1 MREVI
6 VGEVGIWAQYTQ
18 HPMKFLLPTSCI
30 GCKKFQTNSICDKCL
45 NILKC
50 NRIHRCQQCA
60 IPSLANQTICRSCQ
74 INPPAFDSTLC
85 LDGYGGLLTESLHDY
100 KYHGKIALAKCFA
113 NTWQS
118 VFNATPSFQTN
129 INWMIPV
136 PLSLQKLHNR
146 GFNQSWEL
154 CKILSKSYRINSDA
168 FVLGRNHMEG
178 SQADANREQ
187 RLTRL
192 INTFKV
198 NPKSLNRIDNKNILI
213 VDDVMTTGATL
224 NVMAKVLKD
233 FGAQSVH
240 NWVILRTPL

>member
-1 MREVI
+1 
-6 VGEVGIWAQYTQ
+6 
-18 HPMKFLLPTSCI
+18 
-30 GCKKFQTNSICDKCL
+30 
-45 NILKC
+45 
-50 NRIHRCQQCA
+50 
-60 IPSLANQTICRSCQ
+60 
-74 INPPAFDSTLC
+74 
-85 LDGYGGLLTESLHDY
+85 
-100 KYHGKIALAKCFA
+100 
-113 NTWQS
+113 
-118 VFNATPSFQTN
+118 
-129 INWMIPV
+129 
-136 PLSLQKLHNR
+136 
-146 GFNQSWEL
+146 
-154 CKILSKSYRINSDA
+154 
-168 FVLGRNHMEG
+168 MEG